1 MRLISLLLAAMS
13 LAAPTVQAQT
23 QYTHAQ
29 TKAANL
35 ARMRAEKLNGGL
47 RLYRADRC
55 MYVTRGVD
63 CLVSADENGY
73 RFSFK
78 GGVPGWQQQ
87 SPPDPTVETEVL
99 ISIDGDEILDVPYN
113 GPLR

>member
-1 MRLISLLLAAMS
+1 MVKPPRTDQSGSTPFAAPMRLISLLLAAMS
-13 LAAPTVQAQT
+13 LAAPTAQAQT
-23 QYTHAQ
+23 PYTHAQ

-63 CLVSADENGY
+63 YLVSADENG
-73 RFSFK
+73 
-78 GGVPGWQQQ
+78 
-87 SPPDPTVETEVL
+87 
-99 ISIDGDEILDVPYN
+99 
-113 GPLR
+113 

>member
-1 MRLISLLLAAMS
+1 MRLFSLLLVGMGLTASIAR
-13 LAAPTVQAQT
+13 AQT
-23 QYTHAQ
+23 PYTHAQ
-29 TKAANL
+29 TKEANF

-78 GGVPGWQQQ
+78 GGAPGWQQQ
-87 SPPDPTVETEVL
+87 NPPAPTVETEVL
-99 ISIDGDEILDVPYN
+99 VSNDGDEILDVPYN

>member
-1 MRLISLLLAAMS
+1 MRLISLMHAAMS
-13 LAAPTVQAQT
+13 LAAPTAQAQT
-23 QYTHAQ
+23 PYTHAQ

-55 MYVTRGVD
+55 MSSPAVWTASSLPRERLQV
-63 CLVSADENGY
+63 E
-73 RFSFK
+73 RR
-78 GGVPGWQQQ
+78 VPGWQQQ
-87 SPPDPTVETEVL
+87 SPPDPTLETEVL

>member
-13 LAAPTVQAQT
+13 LATPTAQAQT
-23 QYTHAQ
+23 PYTHAQ
-29 TKAANL
+29 TKVANL

-78 GGVPGWQQQ
+78 RGAPG
-87 SPPDPTVETEVL
+87 
-99 ISIDGDEILDVPYN
+99 
-113 GPLR
+113 R